1 MQLTS
6 DERRRAR
13 FRKVLRLLRHP
24 VTWKVIVMVAQAL
37 ARISHT
43 FAGAGL
49 VLAAPTGFRTLRIH
63 PVLAAA
69 RKPAGTA
76 MPYAIIPQTHEKCGL
91 AWLWDRMYPPR

>member
-37 ARISHT
+37 A
-43 FAGAGL
+43 
-49 VLAAPTGFRTLRIH
+49 
-63 PVLAAA
+63 
-69 RKPAGTA
+69 
-76 MPYAIIPQTHEKCGL
+76 
-91 AWLWDRMYPPR
+91 WLWDRMYPPR